1 MIEISDADQAVIMTA
16 AGPAIERL
24 ITPGMV
30 ERALELAAADAGI
43 PVEEAFARAIRWARG
58 AA

>member
-1 MIEISDADQAVIMTA
+1 MVNGTE
-16 AGPAIERL
+16 PARL
-24 ITPGMV
+24 PGCTDPPAPPGN
-30 ERALELAAADAGI
+30 EAADAGI